1 MKTPPRRC
9 AAGRAVRRRAGK
21 PALSDGAASFL
32 ARLGA
37 ARRGD
42 AAHRAR
48 FRRALGVPDEPTR
61 DGASIRIRGV
71 SDPWLADAANA
82 AEGRARARTRLPP
95 RTPSATVRGRTVFAR
110 FRPGHAAHTDG
121 RESLESR
128 DSRSRDA
135 RGRAN
140 ASAAAREARRSKTAR
155 DGDFGKSG
163 GGATHHDGGVSG
175 EGIAGIDEE
184 RVVAGGCRLGRAVRP
199 AAGVRLAGAVVVFA
213 RVVAVDA

>member
-1 MKTPPRRC
+1 M
-9 AAGRAVRRRAGK
+9 
-21 PALSDGAASFL
+21 SDGAASFL

-82 AEGRARARTRLPP
+82 AAEGARARGRVDAANAAA
-95 RTPSATVRGRTVFAR
+95 SIVRGRTVFAR

-128 DSRSRDA
+128 DARSRDA

-140 ASAAAREARRSKTAR
+140 ASAAAWEGFRHSKTAR

>member
-1 MKTPPRRC
+1 MAR
-9 AAGRAVRRRAGK
+9 GRGERGGG
-21 PALSDGAASFL
+21 GA
-32 ARLGA
+32 
-37 ARRGD
+37 
-42 AAHRAR
+42 RAR
-48 FRRALGVPDEPTR
+48 GRV
-61 DGASIRIRGV
+61 
-71 SDPWLADAANA
+71 DAANA
-82 AEGRARARTRLPP
+82 AA
-95 RTPSATVRGRTVFAR
+95 SIVRGRTVFAR

-128 DSRSRDA
+128 DSRSRDFRSRDA

-140 ASAAAREARRSKTAR
+140 ASAAAREGVRRSKTAR